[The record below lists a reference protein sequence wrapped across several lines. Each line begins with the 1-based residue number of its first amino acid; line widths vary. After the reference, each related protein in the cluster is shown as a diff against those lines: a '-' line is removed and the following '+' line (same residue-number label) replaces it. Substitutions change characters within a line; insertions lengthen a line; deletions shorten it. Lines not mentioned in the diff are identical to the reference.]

1 MAKSEET
8 TSNFVKKTSNR
19 LDKSESFDVISST
32 VISSSI
38 NSFFERFSNWLLVQ
52 TILVEDDDRM

>member
-52 TILVEDDDRM
+52 AILVEDDDRM

>member
-1 MAKSEET
+1 MAKSEEI

>member
-19 LDKSESFDVISST
+19 LEKSKSFDVISST

-38 NSFFERFSNWLLVQ
+38 NSFFEKFSNWLLVQ